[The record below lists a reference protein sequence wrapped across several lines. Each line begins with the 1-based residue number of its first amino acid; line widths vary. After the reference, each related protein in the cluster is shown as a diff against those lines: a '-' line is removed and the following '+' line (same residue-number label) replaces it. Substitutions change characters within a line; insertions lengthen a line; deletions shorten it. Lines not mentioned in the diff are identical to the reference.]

1 MLTNKQPQTLAAVER
16 ERERESIASQK
27 HFTTDT

>member
-16 ERERESIASQK
+16 ERESIASQK